1 MVPEPFKKTATIP
14 RTSLKKYNPIAVAMS
29 IFLSLPL
36 GLVMLATGNPERLF
50 PVGLVYGAL
59 VFLLPFLAIWI
70 VLRLQDRL
78 VFFGTAGLI
87 VAALVSLSVIA
98 GIRIHRD
105 FYSAAFMYIMATPVL
120 VLYYMLSVQAVD
132 PISKGALGAF
142 STAGFILSVFYSQW
156 IILMGYAISTR
167 AEPRPMQA
175 LAYNLY
181 NLVMVLL
188 LFSLSRSIRKETYH
202 TLLVGASAV
211 TVDGRDLTGYV
222 GKRKADLVAAFAS
235 APDRTL
241 RCPEIQAILVEGTLN
256 QDDPS
261 CELCGGTDA
270 KATLCRKYRNTYNNI
285 LDLKK
290 LLEFLEIGT
299 ITAPD
304 NKRKVLAEGWKMNL
318 FQNAR
323 VLVRR

>member
-1 MVPEPFKKTATIP
+1 MASTK
-14 RTSLKKYNPIAVAMS
+14 RNNPVAVAVS

-50 PVGLVYGAL
+50 PSGLLNGIL
-59 VFLLPFLAIWI
+59 VFLLPCLAFWI

-78 VFFGTAGLI
+78 FFFGAAGLL
-87 VAALVSLSVIA
+87 VAALVFLSVVA

-120 VLYYMLSVQAVD
+120 VLYYVLSVQAAA
-132 PISKGALGAF
+132 PLSKGALAAF
-142 STAGFILSVFYSQW
+142 STGGFILSVFYSQW
-156 IILMGYAISTR
+156 IILMGYAIATR

-188 LFSLSRSIRKETYH
+188 LFFLARSIRKETYH
-202 TLLVGASAV
+202 TLLLCSSSV
-211 TVDGRDLTGYV
+211 TVDGRDLTAYV

-235 APDRTL
+235 APGRTL
-241 RCPEIQAILVEGTLN
+241 RCPEIQAILVEGSIN
-256 QDDPS
+256 QEEPS
-261 CELCGGTDA
+261 CESCGGTDT
-270 KATLCRKYRNTYNNI
+270 KATLCRKYRNTYNTI

-318 FQNAR
+318 FENAR
-323 VLVRR
+323 ILVRR